1 MFVWK
6 KYTHLNTCIFKG
18 MGYNNVGKIHK
29 DNWWGFSLQIIS
41 TILARDSRE
50 VATVMGCAEAF
61 GA

>member
-1 MFVWK
+1 
-6 KYTHLNTCIFKG
+6 